1 MKSLRFAPAAALAAV
16 SILAF
21 TLAIPALADP
31 PPHGHAPIQPH
42 RNPDGSLTHG
52 PQFLAGSLNWAGYE
66 IAHFQTGQKYTSARA
81 SWIVAPITFGPT
93 LSQGSDEYAATWVG
107 IGGFCTDPGCNGID
121 PTLIQL
127 GTQSEVAPDGTAT
140 YSAWYEALPQA
151 PVTIPLAIHAGDQ
164 VTASLQCAALCI
176 GQKQAW
182 FLTMTNLN
190 TNQSWSH
197 PVAYSSSQ
205 LSVEW
210 IEEAPVMGGILPL
223 ANFDVATV
231 AGASANGGTPV
242 LSFLDNAIVMIDPW
256 GQFVNVSAPDG
267 NNNFAACYGF
277 GPFQLL
283 PCP

>member
-1 MKSLRFAPAAALAAV
+1 MKSLRFAPAAALAVA
-16 SILAF
+16 SILGFAF
-21 TLAIPALADP
+21 ASPALADP
-31 PPHGHAPIQPH
+31 PPLHGHSPIQPH
-42 RNPDGSLTHG
+42 RNPDGSLG
-52 PQFLAGSLNWAGYE
+52 RSPQFLALSQNWAGYE
-66 IAHFQTGQKYTSARA
+66 IANFQSGQKYTSARA
-81 SWIVAPITFGPT
+81 SWIVAPITFGST

-107 IGGFCTDPGCNGID
+107 IGGFCTDANCGGID

-151 PVTIPLAIHAGDQ
+151 PVTIPLAIHANDQ
-164 VTASLQCAALCI
+164 VTASLQCAGLCN

-182 FLTMTNLN
+182 FLTMTNLS

-197 PVAYSSSQ
+197 PVAYNSSL

-210 IEEAPVMGGILPL
+210 IEEAPVMGGVLPL
-223 ANFDVATV
+223 ANFNVATV
-231 AGASANGGTPV
+231 AGASANGGLPV
-242 LSFLDNAIVMIDPW
+242 LSFLDNGIVMIDPW
-256 GQFVNVSAPDG
+256 GQAVLVSEPDG

-277 GPFQLL
+277 EAFV